1 MDHKSLNKNPLDKK
15 DETQPVNI
23 ARPSFLF
30 KNVNESQYEE
40 HIIESDEVG
49 RMDLIALKFYGNHDH
64 VDTILKFNNI
74 INPFAPSAGDVL
86 KIPSRTIATKPFGD
100 IAKVDIL
107 DNPILQQF
115 LDTKR
120 LTKKDANRIEW
131 LKNKSSGKANG
142 SDNPLPPNVVQPGDT
157 NIEVDNGSIT
167 I

>member
-1 MDHKSLNKNPLDKK
+1 MDHKALNKKALDRT
-15 DETQPVNI
+15 DDSLPVNI
-23 ARPSFLF
+23 AKPSLLF
-30 KNVNESQYEE
+30 KNINEPQYEE
-40 HIIESDEVG
+40 HIIDADEVG
-49 RMDLIALKFYGNHDH
+49 RFDLIALKFYGNHDY

-74 INPFAPSAGDVL
+74 INPFAPVAGDII
-86 KIPSRTIATKPFGD
+86 KIPSRTIATKAWKD

-131 LKNKSSGKANG
+131 LNNKSKNKPNG
-142 SDNPLPPNVVQPGDT
+142 SDNPLPPNFVQPGDT